1 MAPGRMTPMSADVSV
16 GMGQAVFAREPT
28 RLTTILGSCVAV
40 TLYSQKNQMGML
52 SHVVLPQSK
61 GVTDKP
67 AKFADTAVP
76 HMLSTMKSQGV
87 DSKSLTAKL
96 VGGAC
101 MFGAGAFTQVGENN
115 IQAIVQALE
124 TAKIPIA
131 GRDVSGASGRRIC
144 FDLGTGMI
152 SVDSVGRPSRT
163 I

>member
-1 MAPGRMTPMSADVSV
+1 MSHCRTTQTNNDISV

-40 TLYSQKNQMGML
+40 TLYSTKTQMGML
-52 SHVVLPQSK
+52 SHIVLPHSK

-76 HMLSTMKSQGV
+76 YMLSTMKSQGI
-87 DSKSLTAKL
+87 DFKTLTAKI

-124 TAKIPIA
+124 TAGIPIT
-131 GRDVSGASGRRIC
+131 GRDVSGVSGRRIY
-144 FDLGTGMI
+144 FDLATGMI
-152 SVDSVGRPSRT
+152 SVDSVGHPSRT

>member
-1 MAPGRMTPMSADVSV
+1 MTSQRTTPTMNDVSV
-16 GMGQAVFAREPT
+16 GMGQAVFARDPT

-40 TLYSQKNQMGML
+40 TLYSTRLQMGML
-52 SHVVLPQSK
+52 SHVVLPNSK
-61 GVTDKP
+61 GASDKP

-76 HMLSTMKSQGV
+76 YMISTLRSQGI
-87 DSKSLTAKL
+87 DPKTLSAKL

-115 IQAIVQALE
+115 VQAVVQALE
-124 TAKIPIA
+124 TAGIPIT
-131 GRDVSGASGRRIC
+131 GRDFGGSCGRRIC

-152 SVDSVGRPSRT
+152 SVDSVGHPSRT